1 MAKVCE
7 HCGKSTNHGQRKRH
21 HHATGWLYR
30 APRSKKQFKPN
41 LRNIT
46 VKTDDATKKMKV
58 CMKCYKT
65 LSMKV
70 V

>member
-7 HCGKSTNHGQRKRH
+7 NCEKSTKAGRRKRH

-30 APRSKKQFKPN
+30 APRTTRVFKPN

-46 VKTDDATKKMKV
+46 IEKDGKSKKMTV

-65 LSMKV
+65 LLKKDA
-70 V
+70 